1 MSLQKVAQAQCQLTV
16 NVAAESVSRIQP
28 PKGGWIKLVRKALN
42 MSGAQLARRMGV
54 TRALVS
60 RSEKG
65 EQSGSITLKSLE
77 QMAKAMGCKLVYTIV
92 PEVTL
97 EDIVDKRAYE
107 KAKAMVDKTSV
118 HMALEKQSLSRSE
131 IEKEIGR
138 LQKQLAEEHSK
149 DLWND

>member
-1 MSLQKVAQAQCQLTV
+1 
-16 NVAAESVSRIQP
+16 
-28 PKGGWIKLVRKALN
+28 
-42 MSGAQLARRMGV
+42 
-54 TRALVS
+54 
-60 RSEKG
+60 
-65 EQSGSITLKSLE
+65 
-77 QMAKAMGCKLVYTIV
+77 MAKAMGCKLVYTIV
-92 PEVTL
+92 PEITL